1 MRVWPGG
8 KKEGRRRVRSV
19 RESERPV
26 TNLGML
32 DGCCDEGEN
41 VISVVVR
48 IR

>member
-1 MRVWPGG
+1 VRVWPGG

-26 TNLGML
+26 MNLGVL
-32 DGCCDEGEN
+32 DGCCDEGEG
-41 VISVVVR
+41 VISVEVR